1 MDFEDSVAA
10 VDADDK
16 VLGYRNWLGLN
27 RGDLTEEV
35 TKGGKTFTRV
45 LNEDRTYTT
54 PDGGEL
60 TLPGRSL
67 LFVRN
72 VGHLMTNDAIVDA
85 EGNEVPEG
93 IQDALVHQPDRDAR
107 PEGRRRQRPA
117 GEQPRPA
124 RSTS

>member
-1 MDFEDSVAA
+1 MAA

-27 RGDLTEEV
+27 SGDLAEEV
-35 TKGGKTFTRV
+35 TKDGKTFTRV
-45 LNEDRTYTT
+45 LNQDRTYAT

-72 VGHLMTNDAIVDA
+72 VGHLMTNDAIVMKENGA
-85 EGNEVPEG
+85 EDGQNS
-93 IQDALVHQPDRDAR
+93 
-107 PEGRRRQRPA
+107 GRCSRASRTRCSPA
-117 GEQPRPA
+117 
-124 RSTS
+124 